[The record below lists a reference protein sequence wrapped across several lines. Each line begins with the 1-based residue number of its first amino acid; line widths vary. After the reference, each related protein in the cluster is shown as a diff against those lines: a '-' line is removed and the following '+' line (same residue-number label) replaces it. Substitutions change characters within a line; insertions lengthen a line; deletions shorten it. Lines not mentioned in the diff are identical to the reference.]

1 MQFGAS
7 GFCDQIFKIFNENDN
22 KEADGELCCSS
33 SLFPSDDQ
41 QLNMADEEIQSP
53 LLRSIVDDLLTQQPA
68 QLDVLVSAAKNKK
81 QNPQAV
87 VDGVGE
93 ATTIESRRPVAD
105 ENELRPQSEPSL
117 LIRAASSFCARP
129 ASVGT
134 FQQPSFL
141 IGKVADEI
149 VCEDDIVEIA
159 AEKGPES
166 QTMRSHHC
174 SICKMPI
181 CGDSVEQGFDAHV
194 VCFNCKNKGPEITAN
209 NQSVAA
215 GDGEEDED
223 EPQLHDVDDDILT
236 DRKRHRNNDA
246 TKKLEAIRW
255 ARRNSI
261 KSAAKKFGVDRKSI
275 QVWIKQEDKLKQQ
288 MNSGEGTRKRL
299 NGGGRPVQHLDTD
312 IPSHLVKFYPVEKAA
327 SGRAS
332 SKADLMAN
340 GQPVAD
346 QSNRQNCPQSH
357 QSDENIAERCAFD
370 PVTKRR
376 FYEPHKRH
384 GCAGEYCLSQVTQ
397 IGERICSVEN
407 KLARLSEL
415 FRQLLQNGKTGD
427 DATEKGKQKQR
438 QQISSSSASRPQQR
452 LQDYV
457 IRPPANALMAQRVR
471 PLPTNIRGFRQPSPC
486 INRQLFHTFRLFSI
500 RRPILTIKFFVQP
513 FINRIDRLGIGS
525 NRKLWVEK
533 YSPENGMKG
542 AVENGSV
549 CPVCFAKFEPFVNL
563 SIHVLRHMD
572 KKLPVDFIRCKLC
585 FAQNSVHFLSVPA
598 VREHIRTAHGVTK
611 SDAIREIAV
620 SDPKGAHPMVQTV
633 LKRFAR
639 LRMVM
644 WESHSQIKTKLALLV
659 KQQQCPNSSS
669 RKRRRNREEG
679 EEDVVDQLLFASTG
693 VPQSLSE
700 RFQRLRK
707 DEQTGATTTA
717 MFGNSTGANGSE
729 TLRRFCYDKISAVRF
744 LHDQSECT
752 GRFVSGTWNSPAGSG
767 GNITLWSVQQ
777 PSQHNQENNDR
788 IVKNGRIELGN
799 CDVSDIYVVNA
810 QQCVVSTTT
819 GDVRIVDC
827 PLEPADGG
835 GHSADGTTK
844 MSTMA
849 KYSRVHKYSASTALC
864 VLNDEIFSGSDSGQI
879 VRIQPDNHTSHAT
892 RLFAQDLMGVTSLA
906 ACGPSHL
913 VSAHRTGQ
921 LHLWDVRNWPSTAMC
936 ADFGG
941 PQPTLSRSVTA
952 LNNAVTALA
961 THPAQHNVIAFG
973 SQDGVVSFV
982 DIRQTNR
989 PLPIAFKVSRHPIN
1003 RIKFHPIFANN
1014 LFSSS
1019 DAGLIH
1025 WDASALAYEVK

>member
-1 MQFGAS
+1 MLYMDTTISNNATAKVDFDELNSPEKDNTSRAIRNCEDDGIGEQPDGTDDMQFGAS

-53 LLRSIVDDLLTQQPA
+53 LLRSIVDELLTQQPA

-312 IPSHLVKFYPVEKAA
+312 TPSHLVKFYPVEKAA
-327 SGRAS
+327 SSRAS
-332 SKADLMAN
+332 TKADLMAN

-346 QSNRQNCPQSH
+346 QSNRQNCPHSH

-427 DATEKGKQKQR
+427 DAAEKGKQKQR
-438 QQISSSSASRPQQR
+438 QQISSSSSRPQQQR

-471 PLPTNIRGFRQPSPC
+471 PLPTSQQQHIPRLPPAGLCAQIIKYPRLSSTVTMHQPSTVSHISPFLNSSANPNHQ
-486 INRQLFHTFRLFSI
+486 ILRPTIYQPNRPLGHWKQPEAVGGKVLDYG
-500 RRPILTIKFFVQP
+500 IK
-513 FINRIDRLGIGS
+513 I
-525 NRKLWVEK
+525 
-533 YSPENGMKG
+533 YSPENGVKG
-542 AVENGSV
+542 AVENGSI

-679 EEDVVDQLLFASTG
+679 EEDVVDQLLFSSTG

-707 DEQTGATTTA
+707 
-717 MFGNSTGANGSE
+717 MCRVLS
-729 TLRRFCYDKISAVRF
+729 
-744 LHDQSECT
+744 DQ
-752 GRFVSGTWNSPAGSG
+752 
-767 GNITLWSVQQ
+767 L
-777 PSQHNQENNDR
+777 
-788 IVKNGRIELGN
+788 
-799 CDVSDIYVVNA
+799 VV
-810 QQCVVSTTT
+810 
-819 GDVRIVDC
+819 
-827 PLEPADGG
+827 
-835 GHSADGTTK
+835 
-844 MSTMA
+844 
-849 KYSRVHKYSASTALC
+849 
-864 VLNDEIFSGSDSGQI
+864 
-879 VRIQPDNHTSHAT
+879 
-892 RLFAQDLMGVTSLA
+892 
-906 ACGPSHL
+906 
-913 VSAHRTGQ
+913 
-921 LHLWDVRNWPSTAMC
+921 
-936 ADFGG
+936 
-941 PQPTLSRSVTA
+941 
-952 LNNAVTALA
+952 
-961 THPAQHNVIAFG
+961 
-973 SQDGVVSFV
+973 
-982 DIRQTNR
+982 
-989 PLPIAFKVSRHPIN
+989 PICEKSI
-1003 RIKFHPIFANN
+1003 
-1014 LFSSS
+1014 
-1019 DAGLIH
+1019 AGLDDVHI
-1025 WDASALAYEVK
+1025 AELSKGFALSDD